1 MEINVREYGIVPG
14 DDLGLTGKLRY
25 LLEKYRGEK
34 GVCFHFPAGTYHFYP
49 DYAKEILLY
58 IPNHDEDGLKRT
70 AFDLTGYRGL
80 TIHGDGAC
88 FMFHA
93 DILPF
98 LIRECEDVR
107 MEGIMVDYARPG
119 YSQGRILSV
128 EGKAMEIE
136 IDKEQFPWYVKGGR
150 VYFYG
155 GNYCQELERW
165 MEMDQTEEGPAYGLT
180 DKTFNLKNAGEEASF
195 EQTGND
201 RLMVRLGREEGEF
214 EKASRAGNYLILRH
228 HPRNCPAVFIE
239 ESRRIQLVR
248 LQICHAL
255 AMGVIACRSEDILL
269 EEVEI
274 CRHPDKR
281 HIFTTEADGFHFV
294 LCRGYI
300 KIRKCLCENQLDDAV
315 NIHGIYGRAGEV
327 FEDGSFLVELV
338 HHQQKGVLLLKAG
351 ERFRMVRPDTM
362 LPFAYQT
369 AAKVERWNKDY
380 LRVWPERPIPRL
392 ESGHALENLDWM
404 PEVEIEGCTFRNNR
418 ARGVLCTTGKRAVIR
433 QNYFHVPGAALLM
446 EGDASSWFES
456 GACGEVVFEE
466 NVIDCCAYVPEWGRA
481 PIQLSPGSKAYESQ
495 KAYHARLVVENNDF
509 LVTDERLIDG
519 KNLGELIWKNNRV
532 KHADKFSGHPGKAFA
547 LEHVLKTDREE

>member
-14 DDLGLTGKLRY
+14 DDPGLTGKLRY

-80 TIHGDGAC
+80 TIQGDGAC

-165 MEMDQTEEGPAYGLT
+165 MEMDQTKEGPAYGLT

-195 EQTGND
+195 EQTGDN
-201 RLMVRLGREEGEF
+201 RLTVRLGREEGEF
-214 EKASRAGNYLILRH
+214 EKASKAGNYLILRH

-248 LQICHAL
+248 LQVC
-255 AMGVIACRSEDILL
+255 
-269 EEVEI
+269 
-274 CRHPDKR
+274 
-281 HIFTTEADGFHFV
+281 
-294 LCRGYI
+294 
-300 KIRKCLCENQLDDAV
+300 
-315 NIHGIYGRAGEV
+315 
-327 FEDGSFLVELV
+327 
-338 HHQQKGVLLLKAG
+338 
-351 ERFRMVRPDTM
+351 
-362 LPFAYQT
+362 
-369 AAKVERWNKDY
+369 
-380 LRVWPERPIPRL
+380 
-392 ESGHALENLDWM
+392 
-404 PEVEIEGCTFRNNR
+404 
-418 ARGVLCTTGKRAVIR
+418 
-433 QNYFHVPGAALLM
+433 
-446 EGDASSWFES
+446 
-456 GACGEVVFEE
+456 
-466 NVIDCCAYVPEWGRA
+466 
-481 PIQLSPGSKAYESQ
+481 
-495 KAYHARLVVENNDF
+495 
-509 LVTDERLIDG
+509 
-519 KNLGELIWKNNRV
+519 
-532 KHADKFSGHPGKAFA
+532 
-547 LEHVLKTDREE
+547 